1 MKWRENLASLLHAN
15 LQIANPQIAN
25 PQTASLQTL
34 NLQIDVLAIRDLP
47 IELRALP
54 CAKMIDALLMMRI
67 SA

>member
-15 LQIANPQIAN
+15 PQIANPQIV
-25 PQTASLQTL
+25 
-34 NLQIDVLAIRDLP
+34 NLQIDVPVMDVLAIGDLS
-47 IELRALP
+47 IEVPALP